1 MKLMSSQQKLWKN
14 IKRNFDIYLTI
25 IVAIIVGILGI
36 FGVVENTVVSSA
48 VLATL
53 ALVSSSLLVNR
64 RESDDLRSELSNLAP
79 KYSIISR
86 LFNPEYDIAD
96 VIQQIRNSRVIYLW
110 GTALTTHIPL
120 LRDEIKQGLQK
131 GLEIKFLLIKP
142 HSSAVRM
149 AVFRANN
156 FGESQLNAA
165 LERNLAILHDLQM
178 EVPNGKLEYKVVD
191 YLAPYAMQCFDPHLA
206 QGAVRIILSTFQLKN
221 ILFRPSFK
229 INRTDDEKWFMY
241 FVEQFELIWGEAE
254 FYKKE

>member
-1 MKLMSSQQKLWKN
+1 MNLFQKLWKN

-25 IVAIIVGILGI
+25 VIAIVVAILGI
-36 FGVVENTVVSSA
+36 FGIVNSTVISSA

-64 RESDDLRSELSNLAP
+64 RENDDLRSELTNLTP
-79 KYSIISR
+79 KYSIIGR

-156 FGESQLNAA
+156 ADEDELNNA
-165 LERNLAILHDLQM
+165 LERNLAILYSLKK
-178 EVPNGKLEYKVVD
+178 EVPDGKLEYKVVD
-191 YLAPYAMQCFDPHLA
+191 YLAPYAMQCFDPHLS
-206 QGAVRIILSTFQLKN
+206 QGIIRIILSTFKLKS

-229 INRTDDEKWFMY
+229 INRTDDEKWFIY
-241 FVEQFELIWGEAE
+241 FVEQFELIWDTAE
-254 FYKKE
+254 IYEK